1 MKKSLFY
8 KTRFLN
14 LTCSIL
20 FLLLGMNASW
30 GQTQTIGSFPY
41 MDGGFEGQTATTTLT
56 NILSTTAWSV
66 SNTGNSTTRAIVSD
80 AAIARTGS
88 KYGSHTT
95 SGTNVRIQTPTT
107 ATAANA
113 PLASTSYTVQFYYKT
128 TTDQSSNL
136 QASIYNDVTNTVA
149 NNSRS
154 TVTSSLYSQGVWTK
168 ATVTHTSNSATVAS
182 SLNFAGVRHIAATT
196 SNVLIDDFVVYA
208 GSVDTTP
215 PTAATVSTVSI
226 ASATTFN
233 VGWTASTDADKTGYM
248 VVRYAADPTG
258 QPLPNTNGIYG
269 VGNSIGT
276 GTVAYIG
283 NATSFIDTVSSTST
297 QFYYRIFTVDKAF
310 NYSSALDL
318 TTVVDT
324 TPPGNPGAVTVSGAT
339 ATTLGISWDAAS
351 SIDGGGYLVV
361 RYTTSP
367 NDDND
372 PTQNSTSNKF
382 VLMSMRMQLHTVSGM
397 ISPDAQFSVLTY
409 SLI

>member
-1 MKKSLFY
+1 
-8 KTRFLN
+8 
-14 LTCSIL
+14 
-20 FLLLGMNASW
+20 MNASW

-56 NILSTTAWSV
+56 SILSTTAWSV

-136 QASIYNDVTNTVA
+136 QGSIYNDVTNTVP

-154 TVTSSLYSQGVWTK
+154 TVTSSVYSQGVWTK

-182 SLNFAGVRHIAATT
+182 SLNFAGVRHAAITS

-276 GTVAYIG
+276 GTVAYLGTG
-283 NATSFIDTVSSTST
+283 NSFTDTVANTNV
-297 QFYYRIFTVDKAF
+297 QYYYRIFTVDKAF
-310 NYSSALDL
+310 NYSAPLDL
-318 TTVVDT
+318 TTVVDN
-324 TPPGNPGAVTVSGAT
+324 TPPGDPGLVSVAGVSSTSLLVGWNAAT
-339 ATTLGISWDAAS
+339 
-351 SIDGGGYLVV
+351 SIDGGGYMVV
-361 RYTTSP
+361 RYATSP
-367 NDDND
+367 NADND
-372 PTQNSTSNKF
+372 PTQKTTYAAAGTYTNGTGSLTG
-382 VLMSMRMQLHTVSGM
+382 TVVYVGTALTVTDSG
-397 ISPDAQFSVLTY
+397 LTTGTTY
-409 SLI
+409 YYKVYTFI